1 MSKGKI
7 TYTDEQGREHEL
19 SEKEKNYQRKKVKR
33 CGPGV
38 GFYIIILLVALV
50 MGVVGAV
57 GSLLYLSDNEALQE
71 KIGINKFNIPVTKTE
86 KIKLEESSAIADTVE
101 NVTPAVVSI
110 TSTQNVVD
118 LFGRT
123 YEEKGGGTGF
133 IITSDGL
140 IVTNKH
146 VVSNESS
153 TYKVYTYDGKEYD
166 AKLIAKDP
174 LDDLA
179 VLQIEADGLPT
190 VKLGNSD
197 EVSIGQWVVAIGN
210 ALGEFSNSVTVGVI
224 SAKERQITASGGG
237 VSENLEGLLQ
247 TDAAINSGNSGG
259 PLVNLAGQVI
269 GINTAV
275 ASEAENIGFAI
286 PINSVKKAID
296 SIKETGE
303 IKRPMIGV
311 RYIPITKDIAEANNL
326 DNDYGVWVL
335 RGNNN
340 TAVVPG
346 SPADRADIIEND
358 IILEIDGQRIDEN
371 NTLTKILRN
380 YNVGDKIKLKIFHK
394 GEEKEVEV
402 ELDEANQ

>member
-1 MSKGKI
+1 MPKTKI
-7 TYTDEQGREHEL
+7 TYTDEAGKEHEL
-19 SEKEKNYQRKKVKR
+19 SEKQKNAYSSTGNKK

-38 GFYIIILLVALV
+38 GFYILTLIVALV

-57 GSLLYLSDNEALQE
+57 GSLLYLSDHQSLQE

-86 KIKLEESSAIADTVE
+86 KIKLEESSAITDTVDH
-101 NVTPAVVSI
+101 VSPAVVSI
-110 TSTQNVVD
+110 TTTQNVVD

-146 VVSNESS
+146 VASNQDG
-153 TYKVYTYDGKEYD
+153 TYKIYTYDGKEYD
-166 AKLIAKDP
+166 AKVVATDP

-179 VLQIEADGLPT
+179 VLKIEANGLQT
-190 VKLGNSD
+190 VELGDSD
-197 EVSIGQWVVAIGN
+197 DVSIGQWVVAIGN
-210 ALGEFSNSVTVGVI
+210 ALGEFSNSVTAGVI

-237 VSENLEGLLQ
+237 VSENLDGLLQ

-275 ASEAENIGFAI
+275 ASEAQNIGFAI

-311 RYIPITKDIAEANNL
+311 RYVPITKEIAEANNL
-326 DNDYGVWVL
+326 DDNYGAWVL
-335 RGNNN
+335 RGNNT
-340 TAVVPG
+340 TAIVLG
-346 SPADRADIIEND
+346 SPADKAGIVEND

-371 NTLTKILRN
+371 NSLTKILRN
-380 YNVGDKIKLKIFHK
+380 YNVGDEVNLKIQHQGSTKEVKLKL
-394 GEEKEVEV
+394 EEAK
-402 ELDEANQ
+402 